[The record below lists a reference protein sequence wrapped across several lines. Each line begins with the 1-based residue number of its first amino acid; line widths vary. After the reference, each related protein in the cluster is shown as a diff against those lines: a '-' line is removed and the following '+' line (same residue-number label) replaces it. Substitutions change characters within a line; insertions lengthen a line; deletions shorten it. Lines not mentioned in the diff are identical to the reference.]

1 MAGSVFG
8 GLFRRSG
15 LRQVKNTVLEE
26 RIIPGEALESRNDQ
40 WDLEQIQ
47 PIQKGKNTNF
57 D

>member
-26 RIIPGEALESRNDQ
+26 QIISGEALESRIDQ

-47 PIQKGKNTNF
+47 QIQKGKNEKLN
-57 D
+57 